1 MEEYEIENTE
11 NEEIEEDTV
20 ISSYTLTYED
30 IYNAVYNGYI
40 DAYEE
45 IQIRQA
51 EQLADTLSD
60 ETIEETEDSKAE
72 KEEIEEKAIEDIVY
86 KVSVQ
91 NFPDTQEVEVNNI
104 EDAQSTND
112 SNVSGAV
119 EFASGT
125 DARLYTVSAVGEV
138 STADEQTA
146 LYALDTRNIL
156 LIFLLIWFAMYII
169 KLVRGVFIK
178 YTKGKGSSV

>member
-1 MEEYEIENTE
+1 MEEYIENTE
-11 NEEIEEDTV
+11 NEEIEEDTGS
-20 ISSYTLTYED
+20 SSYSLTYED
-30 IYNAVYNGYI
+30 IYNAVYNGYL
-40 DAYEE
+40 DAYQE

-51 EQLADTLSD
+51 EELADTLS
-60 ETIEETEDSKAE
+60 EEEIEETDESKEE
-72 KEEIEEKAIEDIVY
+72 KEEIEEKSLEDIVY
-86 KVSVQ
+86 KVTVE
-91 NFPDTQEVEVNNI
+91 NLPDTQEVEVKNI
-104 EDAQSTND
+104 DDAKSTDNT
-112 SNVSGAV
+112 SVSGAV

-146 LYALDTRNIL
+146 LYTLDTRNIL
-156 LIFLLIWFAMYII
+156 LIFLLVWFAMYII